1 MPTLEILRKDMFLA
15 RKNGDVEKANILSLA
30 IASILNFKI
39 EVQRE
44 ITQDDIV
51 SILRK
56 EEKKLKEAF
65 EQFSTNGRDDLAQR
79 EKLQLEVIKSYLPSL
94 MSTEEVEG
102 VVKAKLAT
110 MSDVTPR
117 DMGKIMGMMM
127 SELKGKA
134 DGNVVSDV
142 VKKLLTQ
149 E

>member
-15 RKNGDVEKANILSLA
+15 RKNGDVDKANILSLA
-30 IASILNFKI
+30 IASISNFKI